1 MLNQYAHLPLL
12 ISAGLTTIVFAFL
25 IVVKARKTAKVSF
38 VFFLSLL
45 SVISGL
51 VITYLLKDPVFL
63 YLMLTLA
70 SLLMTPY
77 AILKALQKKEDR
89 TKKGSSA
96 NNNTL
101 IQQRMNIVYEDQDIS
116 LLDVNRQFIN
126 IMAESFNNPQGLT
139 PLLDSYGKKIME
151 LTHADAVLSLVLDDF
166 EDILNVKNLSGKFI
180 PPYEIPENV
189 PHKEQRVE
197 MNMRYMQFPLK
208 GNIFG
213 EVLNGKVPV
222 MINEPSKDSRIFQN
236 KDEDFLKCGAYIFI
250 PLYVN
255 DRAVGVLGLSKNPIN
270 GDFTEQEFDSA
281 KRLGEFVASAIMSTS
296 IHNEI
301 VDRFSLAKEGE
312 IATNV
317 QISCTCKTSCNSWT
331 FNWYSI
337 QSCRK
342 YLW

>member
-151 LTHADAVLSLVLDDF
+151 LTHAD
-166 EDILNVKNLSGKFI
+166 G
-180 PPYEIPENV
+180 
-189 PHKEQRVE
+189 
-197 MNMRYMQFPLK
+197 
-208 GNIFG
+208 
-213 EVLNGKVPV
+213 VPV
-222 MINEPSKDSRIFQN
+222 SYTHLTLPTK
-236 KDEDFLKCGAYIFI
+236 A
-250 PLYVN
+250 
-255 DRAVGVLGLSKNPIN
+255 
-270 GDFTEQEFDSA
+270 
-281 KRLGEFVASAIMSTS
+281 
-296 IHNEI
+296 
-301 VDRFSLAKEGE
+301 
-312 IATNV
+312 
-317 QISCTCKTSCNSWT
+317 
-331 FNWYSI
+331 
-337 QSCRK
+337 
-342 YLW
+342 